1 MDSVIRVV
9 AMYVILMLVFRVAG
23 RRTLSE
29 ATTFDL
35 LLLLI
40 ISETTQEALVD
51 DDHSMTHAFV
61 LIVTFVGM
69 NIGMSLIKQRSR
81 VAERLLDGV
90 PLVLVENGEPI
101 RERLEKSR
109 VDEEDILEAARETQG
124 INEMSEIRLAVLARD
139 GQISVVPRS

>member
-124 INEMSEIRLAVLARD
+124 INEMSEIRLAVLERD